1 MLLFLCGTN
10 SVRSPMAQAI
20 AQHLAPDLWVDSAG
34 TRSSY
39 IHPYTR
45 DVLEE
50 DGIDH
55 RFLRSTD
62 LFGVEME
69 EATQVIILCLP
80 EEVPRLPKR
89 LDKVYWG
96 IPDPLCA
103 PPDDRY
109 DEFQACRDTLKIRI
123 KAWLKAQKEYPK
135 YN

>member
-20 AQHLAPDLWVDSAG
+20 AQHLAPKIWVDSAG
-34 TRSSY
+34 VRSSY

-50 DGIDH
+50 ENIDH

-62 LFGVEME
+62 VFGVEME
-69 EATQVIILCLP
+69 EATQVIILCPP

-89 LDKVYWG
+89 LIKVYWG
-96 IPDPLCA
+96 VPDPLCA
-103 PPDDRY
+103 PPEDRY
-109 DEFQACRDTLKIRI
+109 DEFQACRDTLKARI
-123 KAWLKAQKEYPK
+123 QAWLRVNEDYPR
-135 YN
+135 YD

>member
-20 AQHLAPDLWVDSAG
+20 AQHLAPRIWVDSCG
-34 TRSSY
+34 IRSSY

-50 DGIDH
+50 DAIDH

-69 EATQVIILCLP
+69 EATEVIILCLP

-89 LDKVYWG
+89 LKKVYWG

-103 PPDDRY
+103 PPEDRY
-109 DEFQACRDTLKIRI
+109 DEFQACRDTLKSRI
-123 KAWLKAQKEYPK
+123 QAWLKSQKKYPT
-135 YN
+135 YD

>member
-10 SVRSPMAQAI
+10 SVRSPIAQAV
-20 AQHLAPDLWVDSAG
+20 AQHLAPNLWVDSAG
-34 TRSSY
+34 IRSSY

-45 DVLEE
+45 EVLEE

-69 EATQVIILCLP
+69 AATHVIILCSP

-89 LDKVYWG
+89 LEKVHWG
-96 IPDPLCA
+96 IPDPLCV
-103 PPDDRY
+103 PPDERY
-109 DEFQACRDTLKIRI
+109 DEFQACRDTLKARI
-123 KAWLKAQKEYPK
+123 KVWLKSQKISSPK
-135 YN
+135 